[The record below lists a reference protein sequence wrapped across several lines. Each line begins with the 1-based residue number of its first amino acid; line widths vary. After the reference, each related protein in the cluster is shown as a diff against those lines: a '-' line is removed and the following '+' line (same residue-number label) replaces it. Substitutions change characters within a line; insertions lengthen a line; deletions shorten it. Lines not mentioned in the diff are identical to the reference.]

1 MRSSLRAGAVRYIE
15 AMRAA
20 GRGIDDPNHHLAR
33 FHPVQGRTET
43 LTLPEPHGFN
53 PLIGLGYRPGFDCV
67 VYQQHLPGPGGL
79 SVRAFIV
86 CSDGSNAVCFVTED
100 EPIELSD
107 GGLDSF
113 PELRMVLEK
122 LMFGRVLVSADHSPL
137 AWLVQ
142 ASVAAVTGATASSG
156 VDDGEDARWLIDQF
170 MFREVA
176 QRLSAIR
183 AARNP
188 MSTLM
193 PVQRVRESIL
203 DALGVLDGLQWS
215 DLDAVT
221 LAPAMQIPSDDA
233 WWWGAQGLVELE
245 YVSMPRM
252 ADAVTFLTDKYPQ
265 ALEALTTTLA
275 DFDARV
281 DAGAARQ
288 LAGVRQMQGYIR
300 HQFAAALVDG
310 HPGSVVY
317 GYQNEADGTAHVI
330 ARHPVPDSA
339 DRTGP
344 DFTQVPD
351 LYGADGVL
359 WITQY
364 PSQGMNWWAGFLE
377 RDGHSGIT
385 SGAAD
390 QGAEFGYLLDDPALL
405 AAMRRV
411 LTGEAVREQ
420 DRVGVIEWVGRC
432 ALFDLVDDI
441 EQGRARETLLAAL
454 DDAVAGDPVE
464 PAAGDRKAFDD
475 DMLQRFT
482 DLSIDVLFAQKVA
495 DVLLALANLIEDL
508 PEPTDDP
515 LELNVWWEEVAE
527 LIDALIDEASWTDYP
542 IDDLSVLWNVPVV
555 EARWWGQEG
564 LAYLQ
569 SLHLADANESMLRL
583 AMPVPAATPQMLRRW
598 RQVFARVCP
607 VQDDF
612 IAERARLVA
621 ASRGFDNE
629 AADA

>member
-1 MRSSLRAGAVRYIE
+1 
-15 AMRAA
+15 MRAA
-20 GRGIDDPNHHLAR
+20 GRGIDHPDHHLAR
-33 FHPVQGRTET
+33 FHPVPGRAET
-43 LTLPEPHGFN
+43 LTLPEPRGFN
-53 PLIGLGYRPGFDCV
+53 PLIGLGHRPGFDCI
-67 VYQQHLPGPGGL
+67 VYQQHLPGPDGL

-86 CSDGSNAVCFVTED
+86 CSDGSNAVCFATED

-137 AWLVQ
+137 AWMVQ
-142 ASVAAVTGATASSG
+142 ASVAAITGAMASSG

-203 DALGVLDGLQWS
+203 DALGVLDGLQWP
-215 DLDAVT
+215 DLDAAT
-221 LAPAMQIPSDDA
+221 LAPVLQIPSDDA
-233 WWWGAQGLVELE
+233 WWWEAQGLVELE

-265 ALEALTTTLA
+265 ALDALTRTLA
-275 DFDARV
+275 DFDSRV
-281 DAGAARQ
+281 DAGVARQ
-288 LAGVRQMQGYIR
+288 ASGTRQLRDYLR
-300 HQFAAALVDG
+300 HQFAATLVDG
-310 HPGSVVY
+310 HLGSTVY
-317 GYQNEADGTAHVI
+317 GYRNEADGTAHVI
-330 ARHPVPDSA
+330 ATHAVPDSA
-339 DRTGP
+339 DRTSL

-351 LYGADGVL
+351 LDGADGVL
-359 WITQY
+359 WITQR
-364 PSQGMNWWAGFLE
+364 PRQGTGWTAGFLE
-377 RDGHSGIT
+377 RDGHSGMT
-385 SGAAD
+385 TGAAD
-390 QGAEFGYLLDDPALL
+390 HGAEFAYRIEDPALL

-411 LTGEAVREQ
+411 LLGEAVRER
-420 DRVGVIEWVGRC
+420 DRIGVIEWVGRR

-441 EQGRARETLLAAL
+441 EQGRARERLLAAL

-464 PAAGDRKAFDD
+464 PAAGEGKAFDD

-495 DVLLALANLIEDL
+495 DALLALANLIEDL

-542 IDDLSVLWNVPVV
+542 IDDLSVLWNVPVI
-555 EARWWGQEG
+555 EARWWGQDG

-583 AMPVPAATPQMLRRW
+583 AMRVPAATPQMLRRW
-598 RQVFARVCP
+598 QQAFARECP

-629 AADA
+629 AAEA